1 MDAEQL
7 SRIVA
12 TALHEDLGPGDVT
25 GGHLLDT
32 RATGRIV
39 CEQDGMV
46 VCGLA
51 VAREAFLQVDPNT
64 SVEIP
69 VSDGE
74 EAASG
79 QLLISCSGTGA
90 ALLAAER
97 VALNFLQR
105 MCGIAT
111 LTRAYVNAVEGT
123 GTMIADTRKT
133 TPGLRM
139 LEKYAVQTGGGHN
152 HRMGLYDQVLVKDN
166 HIALTGSIAAAV
178 GMARGL
184 AGATMKVE
192 VEARNMDEV
201 EQALAAEADI
211 IMLDNFAV
219 EDMRDAVSIIDRKA
233 VVEASGG
240 VTLENVR
247 AIAETRVDLISVGR
261 LTHSAPSAEISMDIF
276 PA

>member
-7 SRIVA
+7 TKIVA
-12 TALHEDLGPGDVT
+12 TALHEDLGSGDIT
-25 GGHLLDT
+25 GGHLVDT
-32 RATGRIV
+32 QATGRIV
-39 CEQDGMV
+39 TEQDLV
-46 VCGLA
+46 VCGLT

-74 EAASG
+74 EAGSG
-79 QLLISCSGTGA
+79 QLLLSCTGTGA

-152 HRMGLYDQVLVKDN
+152 HRMGLYDQVLVKEN
-166 HIALTGSIAAAV
+166 HIALTGSMAAAV

-184 AGATMKVE
+184 AGADVKVE
-192 VEARNMDEV
+192 VETSSMDEV

-211 IMLDNFAV
+211 IMLDNFSV
-219 EDMRDAVSIIDRKA
+219 EDMRDAVSIIDGKA
-233 VVEASGG
+233 IVEASGG

-247 AIAETRVDLISVGR
+247 TIAETRVNLISVGR
-261 LTHSAPSAEISMDIF
+261 LTHSAQAAEMSMDIL